1 MKPTGEYKKH
11 VYWLAP
17 EEAEQLHG
25 DLKGRGIRVSIA
37 KGVVCTPL
45 DEMNRISIVPAHVW
59 NETCAR
65 PGSWYRKSGRN
76 GLSLVVSSFDVESI
90 RRRKAAVITRS
101 DFVPPRGATLQEKK
115 EMTRESDFESL
126 IPHEWGLV
134 SEREQRIYL
143 RWAARLGSDV
153 KEYSFLFLTHTAN
166 HANFINW
173 AARLGS
179 DVKEYSFLFLTHTAN
194 HANFINPRF
203 FLEHNGYRVPYSIDV
218 SAHICSCCLELF
230 QVLGSQHRRKLVRPC
245 PGAVIFARLKPNGY
259 LLVESPEL
267 Q

>member
-25 DLKGRGIRVSIA
+25 DLKERGMRVSTA

-65 PGSWYRKSGRN
+65 PGSWYRKSDKK
-76 GLSLVVSSFDVESI
+76 GLSLVVSSFDIESI

-101 DFVPPRGATLQEKK
+101 VFVPARAATLQEKK
-115 EMTRESDFESL
+115 EMARESGFESL
-126 IPHEWGLV
+126 IPHEWGMV

-166 HANFINW
+166 HANFIN
-173 AARLGS
+173 
-179 DVKEYSFLFLTHTAN
+179 
-194 HANFINPRF
+194 PRF
-203 FLEHNGYRVPYSIDV
+203 SLEHNGTRVPYSIDI

-230 QVLGSQHRRKLVRPC
+230 QVLGSQHRMKLVRPC

-259 LLVESPEL
+259 LLVESPES

>member
-166 HANFINW
+166 HANFIN
-173 AARLGS
+173 
-179 DVKEYSFLFLTHTAN
+179 
-194 HANFINPRF
+194 PRF

-230 QVLGSQHRRKLVRPC
+230 QVLGSHHRRKLVRPC

>member
-17 EEAEQLHG
+17 EEAEQLHE
-25 DLKGRGIRVSIA
+25 DLKEQGMRVSIA

-65 PGSWYRKSGRN
+65 PGSWYRKSDRN

-90 RRRKAAVITRS
+90 RHRKAAVITRS
-101 DFVPPRGATLQEKK
+101 DFVPPRGATLQEKR
-115 EMTRESDFESL
+115 EMTRESGFESL
-126 IPHEWGLV
+126 IPHEWGMV

-166 HANFINW
+166 HANFI
-173 AARLGS
+173 
-179 DVKEYSFLFLTHTAN
+179 D
-194 HANFINPRF
+194 PRF
-203 FLEHNGYRVPYSIDV
+203 FLEHNGTRVPYSIDV

-259 LLVESPEL
+259 LLVESPES

>member
-166 HANFINW
+166 HANFIN
-173 AARLGS
+173 
-179 DVKEYSFLFLTHTAN
+179 
-194 HANFINPRF
+194 PRF

>member
-25 DLKGRGIRVSIA
+25 DLKERGIRVSTA

-166 HANFINW
+166 HANFIN
-173 AARLGS
+173 
-179 DVKEYSFLFLTHTAN
+179 
-194 HANFINPRF
+194 PRF